1 MAQLDQTLSR
11 RNRRVGLALVATLA
25 ALYVMTVVS
34 VLILN

>member
-1 MAQLDQTLSR
+1 MAQLDQTMNQ

-25 ALYVMTVVS
+25 ALYVITVVS